1 MVMDKFETQF
11 EDLDVQTSYMEG
23 TMGATTASATPQDQV
38 DLLLQ
43 QTAEENGIEMNHQLG
58 EAGLEGKVA
67 ELENN
72 PKEKAKERD
81 EGEDDRLAER
91 LRALRPATT
100 S

>member
-43 QTAEENGIEMNHQLG
+43 QVADENGIEVNQQLG
-58 EAGLEGKVA
+58 EASLEGKVA
-67 ELENN
+67 ELQQQQ
-72 PKEKAKERD
+72 PERQ
-81 EGEDDRLAER
+81 EAVKEDDKLAER
-91 LRALRPATT
+91 LRALRPAT
-100 S
+100 

>member
-1 MVMDKFETQF
+1 MDKFETQF

-43 QTAEENGIEMNHQLG
+43 QTAEENGIEVNHQLG

-67 ELENN
+67 ELET
-72 PKEKAKERD
+72 PKAKERE

-91 LRALRPATT
+91 LRALRPTT

>member
-23 TMGATTASATPQDQV
+23 TIGNTTAQTTPQDQV
-38 DLLLQ
+38 DLLMQ
-43 QTAEENGIEMNHQLG
+43 QVADQNGIELNQQLG

-67 ELENN
+67 ELQAPQAAEKGKD
-72 PKEKAKERD
+72 KEK
-81 EGEDDRLAER
+81 EDDALAER
-91 LRALRPATT
+91 LRALRPA